1 MTNPGLHLPE
11 SHSNFGMLTNG
22 DEMLF
27 VKVAPAQYIL
37 SRVFSPFVAKTELVT
52 VLKIL
57 RQFGS
62 GYEVNHE

>member
-1 MTNPGLHLPE
+1 MAAIFCGTH
-11 SHSNFGMLTNG
+11 TNG

-27 VKVAPAQYIL
+27 VKVAPAQYGL
-37 SRVFSPFVAKTELVT
+37 SRVFSPFVADAELVT

-62 GYEVNHE
+62 GCEIDQG